1 MLSLSYSSVSPR
13 SLRWG
18 SRRKDGFIPISSPKR
33 FRSFARNEVNSLWRT
48 NASASAHPPRRDPL
62 RRCRHDIQSSQR
74 ALELGAPS
82 AVTEACVRDLL
93 KRNTSFQKQMTVLQ
107 VTCQPFGILN
117 ALRERFAIPFGVT
130 ALLRFVLF
138 APKDTFVYKTLGASV
153 SHDRVKSS
161 RSRKRPI

>member
-1 MLSLSYSSVSPR
+1 MLSLSYSSASQRSPR
-13 SLRWG
+13 WR
-18 SRRKDGFIPISSPKR
+18 SRRNDGFIILKIEPGNGFVASP
-33 FRSFARNEVNSLWRT
+33 EIDSLWRT
-48 NASASAHPPRRDPL
+48 NASASAHPPRRDQL
-62 RRCRHDIQSSQR
+62 RRCRHDVQSSQR
-74 ALELGAPS
+74 ALELGPPS
-82 AVTEACVRDLL
+82 TVAEGCGGDLL

-138 APKDTFVYKTLGASV
+138 APKDTFVYQTLGASG
-153 SHDRVKSS
+153 SHDPVKSS